1 MFLLHFANLGV
12 ECLIHMV
19 NLCFTSKEAIQMSPE
34 AAAPFN
40 IPTSSVWGFLSA
52 HPLSAF
58 VIVYLI
64 AGILADGKWHLLV
77 VSFAF
82 PQ

>member
-1 MFLLHFANLGV
+1 
-12 ECLIHMV
+12 
-19 NLCFTSKEAIQMSPE
+19 MSPE
-34 AAAPFN
+34 VAAPFN
-40 IPTSSVWGFLSA
+40 VPTSSVWGFLSA

-77 VSFAF
+77 VLFAF